1 MIRRTILKTPAEYA
15 KELENYKQ
23 LKSNVA
29 VIFKTPELERQSLIQ
44 ALKLEEEGK
53 TSAQKLIS
61 EQESTKEQDLTKVD
75 IGLLNEINELLDA
88 ENFNIFPDRE
98 LEKIQKTGL
107 EAIKLALLDIK
118 RIDAGKPASQKSR
131 YIDDSINRINRLLD
145 GKTLNRSPRR
155 PPGRPPSVTR
165 PSMSTSKSV
174 GAVDGPSVATSIPAV
189 KKPKYNVPKDFL
201 PIINADAFKAT
212 AKQYEDLDDDTLK
225 NYLTNIEE
233 SLKFIRKTENKNKL
247 NKLDPST
254 FTNIQ
259 TMLTT
264 RRTALNNL
272 LGVATIGQGL
282 SKSKPKSKSKSKP
295 KSNLGAQQQIYYIL
309 SQKSGNNNKL
319 MKKRLAKK

>member
-29 VIFKTPELERQSLIQ
+29 VIFKTPEIERQSLIQ

-53 TSAQKLIS
+53 TSAQKLIA
-61 EQESTKEQDLTKVD
+61 EQESTKEQDLTKVNLD
-75 IGLLNEINELLDA
+75 LLNEINQLLDA

-107 EAIKLALLDIK
+107 EAIKLALQDIK
-118 RIDAGKPASQKSR
+118 RVDAGKPASRKSR
-131 YIDDSINRINRLLD
+131 YIDESINKINRVLD
-145 GKTLNRSPRR
+145 GKKLSRQ
-155 PPGRPPSVTR
+155 PPSGPR
-165 PSMSTSKSV
+165 PSVIRPSLNTSKS
-174 GAVDGPSVATSIPAV
+174 ASAESGPSVASTIPTV

-212 AKQYEDLDDDTLK
+212 AKQYEGLNDDTLK
-225 NYLTNIEE
+225 NYLANIEE

-272 LGVATIGQGL
+272 LGVATIGKGL
-282 SKSKPKSKSKSKP
+282 SKSKPKSKSNSKP
-295 KSNLGAQQQIYYIL
+295 KSKSNLGKQEQIYYIL
-309 SQKSGNNNKL
+309 SKKAGNNNKL
-319 MKKRLAKK
+319 MQKRLKSK